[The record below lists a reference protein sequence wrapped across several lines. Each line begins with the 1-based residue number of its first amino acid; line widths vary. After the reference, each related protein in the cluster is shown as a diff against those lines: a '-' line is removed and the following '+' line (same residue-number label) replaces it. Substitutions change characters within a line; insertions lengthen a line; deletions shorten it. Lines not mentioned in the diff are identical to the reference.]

1 MSEQSLP
8 TSPTPLAFFDPE
20 SSCWRTS
27 QGSLLSA
34 APESLERLPAWGT
47 TSGGVLYELQTPERL
62 TAVRDGSA
70 SLPTPAARD
79 YKDVGENTDYEKIA
93 AKSKLAGVAHLL
105 PTPTSQAAKHG
116 ATPDIHANGYGS
128 NLWDLPHL
136 LPTPTA
142 RDFRD
147 RGPHAGFTTREKC
160 QSAVD
165 RGFAHL
171 PRVAALLPTP
181 TSVESKVF
189 GPNVDWEKRLSNHAI
204 HIASV
209 LMVKPWLDGNESS
222 DDQLLTQLTIEGCD
236 PDSSSG

>member
-1 MSEQSLP
+1 MTEQSSP

-20 SSCWRTS
+20 SSSWRTS

-34 APESLERLPAWGT
+34 APESLQRLPAW
-47 TSGGVLYELQTPERL
+47 VMWDAQALFELRTPERL
-62 TAVRDGSA
+62 TAARDGSA
-70 SLPTPAARD
+70 LPGLPTPVVNDMGAGKTVEAWD
-79 YKDVGENTDYEKIA
+79 TWTDEMK
-93 AKSKLAGVAHLL
+93 
-105 PTPTSQAAKHG
+105 AKHG
-116 ATPDIHANGYGS
+116 NGNGHGPS
-128 NLWDLPHL
+128 LSIEAQRL

-147 RGPHAGFTTREKC
+147 QGPHAGFTTREKC

-189 GPNVDWEKRLSNHAI
+189 GPNVDWELRLSNHAK

-209 LMVKPWLDGNESS
+209 LMVKPWLDGDESS
-222 DDQLLTQLTIEGCD
+222 DGPHLTQLMIEGCD
-236 PDSSSG
+236 PDSSNG